1 MPEAIFDITA
11 DVTHNNRSCRVT
23 AKQFDSKSRYLKV
36 HITNRGRAVIVPQGC
51 TVLINVKRPDN
62 TAKAFSGSVNPDGTV
77 KVPLNSWALEL
88 EGELCCDVSIIGTD
102 GDKLTTTS
110 FNVTVER
117 STYSG
122 DDISQEPESM
132 DIIAEVFASLNEAK
146 NKMPN
151 YIIGPGLKVS
161 GNTLYVTAE
170 IGEGGTSISVD
181 PTLTVEGLAADA
193 KATGEAIKKMT
204 SLDGIKGDLYE
215 NVGIGTSDFSKYS
228 TDVYSADEL
237 SYQPPVDPVDP
248 EIPLKLTNSWD
259 FTSGSMTDSIAGFTA
274 VSTGCTLD
282 SSGLTVGKAD
292 ARCALGY
299 GLITPGSAIE
309 IDVASAEGKMEA
321 GKHGR
326 CFMFYENP
334 DAGAIAAGLVYRHQ
348 TGNWAFYFG
357 NWGND
362 LSNDKNLFNGKTV
375 RLEMD
380 DKGYFSMYVGGVLVG
395 KSNVSW
401 QAIYSGF
408 AIGGYADSFYS
419 ITVSAVR
426 IYRKEQ

>member
-1 MPEAIFDITA
+1 
-11 DVTHNNRSCRVT
+11 
-23 AKQFDSKSRYLKV
+23 
-36 HITNRGRAVIVPQGC
+36 
-51 TVLINVKRPDN
+51 
-62 TAKAFSGSVNPDGTV
+62 
-77 KVPLNSWALEL
+77 
-88 EGELCCDVSIIGTD
+88 
-102 GDKLTTTS
+102 
-110 FNVTVER
+110 
-117 STYSG
+117 
-122 DDISQEPESM
+122 
-132 DIIAEVFASLNEAK
+132 
-146 NKMPN
+146 
-151 YIIGPGLKVS
+151 
-161 GNTLYVTAE
+161 
-170 IGEGGTSISVD
+170 
-181 PTLTVEGLAADA
+181 
-193 KATGEAIKKMT
+193 MT

>member
-1 MPEAIFDITA
+1 
-11 DVTHNNRSCRVT
+11 
-23 AKQFDSKSRYLKV
+23 
-36 HITNRGRAVIVPQGC
+36 
-51 TVLINVKRPDN
+51 
-62 TAKAFSGSVNPDGTV
+62 
-77 KVPLNSWALEL
+77 
-88 EGELCCDVSIIGTD
+88 
-102 GDKLTTTS
+102 
-110 FNVTVER
+110 
-117 STYSG
+117 
-122 DDISQEPESM
+122 
-132 DIIAEVFASLNEAK
+132 
-146 NKMPN
+146 MPN

-161 GNTLYVTAE
+161 GNTLYVTAG

-299 GLITPGSAIE
+299 CA
-309 IDVASAEGKMEA
+309 
-321 GKHGR
+321 
-326 CFMFYENP
+326 YNP
-334 DAGAIAAGLVYRHQ
+334 
-348 TGNWAFYFG
+348 
-357 NWGND
+357 
-362 LSNDKNLFNGKTV
+362 
-375 RLEMD
+375 
-380 DKGYFSMYVGGVLVG
+380 
-395 KSNVSW
+395 
-401 QAIYSGF
+401 
-408 AIGGYADSFYS
+408 
-419 ITVSAVR
+419 
-426 IYRKEQ
+426 RKRD

>member
-161 GNTLYVTAE
+161 GNTLYVTAG

-380 DKGYFSMYVGGVLVG
+380 DNGYFSMYVGGALVG

-408 AIGGYADSFYS
+408 AIGGYADSFYN